1 MNLDYLDKMIP
12 KRWILLLRYW
22 LPFFITPS
30 IFYFKCRDFIDNLKH
45 SGYHY
50 FPWKKLPDLVFIFE
64 KYAFNKSEINLSKKI
79 TNAIFTKKNQLI
91 TAGLIDQLFERFNPD
106 NTRTPLLN
114 DVLQRLPTKFYIE
127 YFSKLNVN
135 NCSSRNLKWCARLK
149 DKLRLED
156 KLMLILSLTDEVLIA
171 NQATL
176 FTLAIQE
183 CEEKLLTQRL
193 GINNFLNAYI
203 IEQLLTIIFARN
215 PKLIFSRIFLHTLIN
230 QLLKNQNPILTSH
243 ILELDEYARYSFFE
257 TFLTDSPNFQQ
268 NSHYF
273 LSLCPEEQRL
283 NLIDQLIISAF
294 NTNQSKM
301 YDEPIK
307 EDKSTTDNLDLLLL
321 TQLEEQHDTY
331 PINLFQLLATLSLTK
346 KPLDLEKLKKFFE
359 AGQDSLEYRKNFS
372 IACQSA
378 VAEYTIHAIKVF
390 IKDNIMIYVHKEN
403 SRNDIHRAFY
413 KFFNNELM
421 GKPLNVA
428 KLILKKLPQH
438 LQTKYQADLNFL
450 QQFLSQLYLIQ
461 EDPNIVK
468 YKIKY
473 FLTWNKSQREYE
485 EKTEARRELLQRI
498 RSGKQ
503 SSVAHQ
509 RMEELFGS
517 EAAVVQ
523 AKWKQALGVH
533 FFDAT
538 NQEECKTALYEAA
551 EIIKFNRECNDFSCL
566 STSPSSASYFAL

>member
-1 MNLDYLDKMIP
+1 MHLNYLDQMIP
-12 KRWILLLRYW
+12 KRWVLLLRYW
-22 LPFFITPS
+22 LPFFKSPS
-30 IFYFKCRDFIDNLKH
+30 DFYFKSRDFIDNLKH
-45 SGYHY
+45 SGYHN

-64 KYAFNKSEINLSKKI
+64 KYAFNKSETNLSKKI
-79 TNAIFTKKNQLI
+79 TNMIFTKKSQLI
-91 TAGLIDQLFERFNPD
+91 TTSLIEQLFERFNPD
-106 NTRTPLLN
+106 NTRTPILN

-135 NCSSRNLKWCARLK
+135 SCSSKNLKWCARLK
-149 DKLRLED
+149 DKFRLED
-156 KLMLILSLTDEVLIA
+156 KLILILSLSDEVLIA

-183 CEEKLLTQRL
+183 CEEKLLTQRF
-193 GINNFLNAYI
+193 GINNFLNAYV
-203 IEQLLTIIFARN
+203 IEQLLAFIFERN
-215 PKLIFSRIFLHTLIN
+215 PKLIFSRIFVHTLIN

-243 ILELDEYARYSFFE
+243 LLELDEYARYSFFE

-268 NSHYF
+268 NSQYF

-283 NLIDQLIISAF
+283 NLIDQLIISVF
-294 NTNQSKM
+294 NTNQSEM
-301 YDEPIK
+301 DDEPIK
-307 EDKSTTDNLDLLLL
+307 EHKSTADNLDLLLL
-321 TQLEEQHDTY
+321 AQLEEQHDTY

-359 AGQDSLEYRKNFS
+359 AGRDSLEYRKNFS

-378 VAEYTIHAIKVF
+378 VAEYAIHAIKIL

-403 SRNDIHRAFY
+403 TRNDIHRAFY
-413 KFFNNELM
+413 QFFNNEYI

-428 KLILKKLPQH
+428 KLILKKLPPD
-438 LQTKYQADLNFL
+438 LQSKYAADLDFL
-450 QQFLSQLYLIQ
+450 QQLLIRLYQIQ
-461 EDPNIVK
+461 EDPSIVE
-468 YKIKY
+468 YKNKC
-473 FLTWNKSQREYE
+473 FLLWNKSQREYE

-503 SSVAHQ
+503 SSVAYQ
-509 RMEELFGS
+509 RMDELFGS
-517 EAAVVQ
+517 EAATMQ
-523 AKWKQALGVH
+523 AKWKHALGVH

-538 NQEECKTALYEAA
+538 NKEECKTALHEAA
-551 EIIKFNRECNDFSCL
+551 EIIKFNRVCNDYSCL